1 MKRALIFGSMIAAA
15 ASVFISAA
23 QVSVQDIVIK
33 AEKTLS
39 SLQSFQAD
47 FEQTFY
53 ATTVSKPLKEKG
65 RVYMNKPDLMRW
77 EYKDPEEKVIVFKEG
92 ILLSYMPEDN
102 QLFRQKL
109 AKEQYETE
117 ILAFLAGKGHLA
129 EKYLIESSPFPREGG
144 DVSQLKLIPREEGEY
159 TSILLEIDK
168 KTWLIKKAIFFDWAG
183 NKNEF
188 AFAKIRINARLPGDL
203 FEIKVPPDC
212 EIIDDA
218 APRKK

>member
-1 MKRALIFGSMIAAA
+1 MRKALIFLAVIPASMIL
-15 ASVFISAA
+15 SA
-23 QVSVQDIVIK
+23 VQESSRDIVAK
-33 AEKTLS
+33 VEQTLA

-47 FEQTFY
+47 FEQTYY
-53 ATTVSKPLKEKG
+53 ATTVSNPLKEKG
-65 RVYMNKPDLMRW
+65 RVYLQKPDLVRW

-92 ILLSYMPEDN
+92 ILLTYLPEDN

-109 AKEQYETE
+109 AQEQYETE
-117 ILAFLAGKGHLA
+117 ILAVLAGKGHLVD
-129 EKYLIESSPFPREGG
+129 KYLIEPSPFPGESGNA
-144 DVSQLKLIPREEGEY
+144 SQLKLTPKEESEY
-159 TSILLEIDK
+159 TYILLEVDK
-168 KTWLIKKAIFFDWAG
+168 KTWLIRKAIFFDWAG

-188 AFAKIRINARLPGDL
+188 FFGKIRTNTRLPADL

>member
-1 MKRALIFGSMIAAA
+1 MRKALIFLVGIPAVMI
-15 ASVFISAA
+15 FSAA
-23 QVSVQDIVIK
+23 QDFPREIVAK
-33 AEKTLS
+33 VELTLA

-47 FEQTFY
+47 FEQTY
-53 ATTVSKPLKEKG
+53 SATTISNPLKERG
-65 RVYMNKPDLMRW
+65 RVYLKKPNLVRW

-92 ILLSYMPEDN
+92 ILLTYMPEDN

-117 ILAFLAGKGHLA
+117 ILALLAGKGHLVDR
-129 EKYLIESSPFPREGG
+129 YLIEPNPFPGEGG
-144 DVSQLKLIPREEGEY
+144 NISQLKLTPKEEGEY
-159 TSILLEIDK
+159 TYILLEIDK
-168 KTWLIKKAIFFDWAG
+168 KTWLLRKAIFFDWAG

-188 AFAKIRINARLPGDL
+188 FFNKIRTNTRLPDDL
-203 FEIKVPPDC
+203 FEIRVPPDC

>member
-1 MKRALIFGSMIAAA
+1 MRKALIFLAVISASMI
-15 ASVFISAA
+15 FTAA
-23 QVSVQDIVIK
+23 QESARDIVAK
-33 AEKTLS
+33 VEQTLA

-47 FEQTFY
+47 FEQTYY
-53 ATTVSKPLKEKG
+53 ATTVSSPLKEKG
-65 RVYMNKPDLMRW
+65 RVYLQKPDLVRW

-92 ILLSYMPEDN
+92 ILLTYLPEDN

-109 AKEQYETE
+109 AKEQYEAE
-117 ILAFLAGKGHLA
+117 ILAVLAGKGHLVD
-129 EKYLIESSPFPREGG
+129 KYLIEPSPFPGEGG
-144 DVSQLKLIPREEGEY
+144 NASQLKLTPQEEGEY
-159 TSILLEIDK
+159 THILLEIDR
-168 KTWLIKKAIFFDWAG
+168 KTWLLRKAIFFDWAG

-188 AFAKIRINARLPGDL
+188 FFGKIRTNPRLPAEI

>member
-1 MKRALIFGSMIAAA
+1 MRKALIFLAVIPASMILL
-15 ASVFISAA
+15 AA
-23 QVSVQDIVIK
+23 QESSRDIVAK
-33 AEKTLS
+33 VEQTLA

-47 FEQTFY
+47 FEQTYY
-53 ATTVSKPLKEKG
+53 ATTVSNPLKEKG
-65 RVYMNKPDLMRW
+65 RVYLKKPDLVRW

-92 ILLSYMPEDN
+92 ILLTYLPEDN

-117 ILAFLAGKGHLA
+117 ILAVLAGKGHLVD
-129 EKYLIESSPFPREGG
+129 KYLIEPNPFPGEGG
-144 DVSQLKLIPREEGEY
+144 NASQLKLTPKEESEY
-159 TSILLEIDK
+159 TYILLEIDK
-168 KTWLIKKAIFFDWAG
+168 KTWLLRKAIFFDWAG

-188 AFAKIRINARLPGDL
+188 FFGKIRTNTRLPADL